1 MVTVGYVETAVNVSE
16 SEGEAQLTVAILMP
30 LEADP
35 IETSFSLLINTMTG
49 LLEMEC
55 EFGLCMCMF
64 HAI

>member
-30 LEADP
+30 LEA
-35 IETSFSLLINTMTG
+35 ETSFSLLINTMTG